1 MKKAVLLID
10 AENFSY
16 KHVQKLFEKLDKG
29 GFEVSLKL
37 AFADWTQDNL
47 NTFEWKQTLNKL
59 SIRPQH
65 LFTYSNGKNA
75 SDIQLVIH
83 GMELL
88 YTQPDIDYFIIAT
101 SDGDFTPLVL
111 KLKENGKKVIGFGNA
126 VSSQVLSDSCD
137 EYELIHLKQET
148 TEENKQ
154 QPNGIK
160 TVDSKKLRNILLEIW
175 KLCFHDQEGWVHFD
189 YINKVSKKSF
199 PTFNY
204 KEYAYSSVKEMI
216 EDCDIFEM
224 HKVDNKNHYDH
235 YFKPREKLSSTLIES
250 FDEIYFLNYSE
261 YFDNNWLNISFLQY
275 SSINIKSHDYENFVD
290 ALNISYLYEVREIDN
305 EDGTTDIYYRR
316 RMTKDQR
323 HVLFLFI
330 KAWHGYRKEYG
341 IKAKTGDKSYIP
353 LRDLNM
359 FIKDNLEKDFSAKK
373 HNFSSMIKSLK
384 AMFPLEI
391 VEKEDYLIKP
401 KYF

>member
-16 KHVQKLFEKLDKG
+16 KHVLKLFEELKERDL
-29 GFEVSLKL
+29 EVSLKL
-37 AFADWTQDNL
+37 AFADWTQENL
-47 NTFEWKQTLNKL
+47 STHEWKQTLNKL

-75 SDIQLVIH
+75 SDIQLVIY

-88 YTQPDIDYFIIAT
+88 YTKPDIEYFIIAT

-137 EYELIHLKQET
+137 EYRLIHLKQET
-148 TEENKQ
+148 NEESKIS
-154 QPNGIK
+154 NGIK
-160 TVDSKKLRNILLEIW
+160 PTDAKKLRNILLEIW
-175 KLCFHDQEGWVHFD
+175 RQCFHDQEGWVHFD

-204 KEYAYSSVKEMI
+204 KDYAYASVKEMI
-216 EDCDIFEM
+216 EDCDLFEM
-224 HKVDNKNHYDH
+224 HKVDNKNHFDH
-235 YFKPREKLSSTLIES
+235 YFKPRDNLSSTLKSS
-250 FDEIYFLNYSE
+250 FDKIYFLNYSE
-261 YFDNNWLNISFLQY
+261 YFDRNWLNISFLQD
-275 SSINIKSHDYENFVD
+275 SDINIKSHDYKDFVEALRSSEIYEIRTIENDV
-290 ALNISYLYEVREIDN
+290 
-305 EDGTTDIYYRR
+305 YYRR

-323 HVLFLFI
+323 HFLFLFVE
-330 KAWHGYRKEYG
+330 AWYGYRKEHG
-341 IKAKTGDKSYIP
+341 ITAKTGDKVYLP
-353 LRDLNM
+353 LRELNM
-359 FIKDNLEKDFSAKK
+359 YIKDHIEKDFSAKK
-373 HNFSSMIKSLK
+373 HGFSSMVKALK
-384 AMFPLEI
+384 AMFALE
-391 VEKEDYLIKP
+391 VVDGYDGDDYLIKP